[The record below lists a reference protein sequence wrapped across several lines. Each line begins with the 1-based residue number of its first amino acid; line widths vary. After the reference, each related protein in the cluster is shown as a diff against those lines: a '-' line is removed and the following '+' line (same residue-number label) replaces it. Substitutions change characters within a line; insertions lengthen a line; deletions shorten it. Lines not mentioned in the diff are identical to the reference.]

1 MPIQFELLQEE
12 QFARYLLKEKADI
25 LYNLRNLIQRRAMLS
40 AFLDEGPDS
49 FLSAVLGITPDER
62 HLILDAAG
70 DARMNQRAEETER
83 LICATQLD
91 HIKVQFALKKLE
103 RISHDGLQAL
113 RSPLPQLLLRLQRR
127 EHYRLNAPPS
137 HGLAC
142 LIPVQGKGHSTSLKA
157 DVLDIS
163 GGGLAFVVPPNA
175 PPLEPDMQLS
185 DCRVMLPDVGPIST
199 ALQVRNLR
207 PLEQPGQRGLR
218 AGCQFMALSNS
229 MATTIQRYIFRVE
242 RERNKRERLG

>member
-25 LYNLRNLIQRRAMLS
+25 LYNLRTLIQRRAMLS
-40 AFLDEGPDS
+40 TFLDQGPDS
-49 FLSAVLGITPDER
+49 FLSAVLGISSDER
-62 HLILDAAG
+62 HLILDAAS
-70 DARMNQRAEETER
+70 DERLNQRAQEAAR

-91 HIKVQFALKKLE
+91 QIKIQFALQDLE
-103 RISHDGLQAL
+103 QITHEGLQAL

-127 EHYRLNAPPS
+127 EHYRLSAPPS

-142 LIPVQGKGHSTSLKA
+142 LIPVQEKGRITSLKA

-175 PPLEPDMQLS
+175 PPLEPDMELP
-185 DCRVMLPDVGPIST
+185 DCRVMLPDTGPISA

-207 PLEQPGQRGLR
+207 PLAQQGHPSLR
-218 AGCQFMALSNS
+218 AGCQFVALSNS
-229 MATTIQRYIFRVE
+229 MAASIQRYIFKVE